1 MATARPWYHFVQERV
16 IAQSDDPDSPGIA
29 TTERDDDAALIVAA
43 VNAYDTLRAEN
54 ARLRVDIRTL
64 LGLLDVHAYD
74 VETDRD
80 YQTTT
85 DEIRARAAL
94 TGKEG

>member
-54 ARLRVDIRTL
+54 ARLRGALASVLASLPETFDD
-64 LGLLDVHAYD
+64 LDEAK
-74 VETDRD
+74 
-80 YQTTT
+80 
-85 DEIRARAAL
+85 AAIAPHRR
-94 TGKEG
+94 